1 MAEPVTA
8 REAEPVTVREY
19 GTRYLRITVRHHGG
33 TAFSW
38 LRAPG
43 PAHTRPQRLPAAAV
57 EAALRR
63 ADTAV

>member
-1 MAEPVTA
+1 MTEPAIPT
-8 REAEPVTVREY
+8 EAAPVTVREY

-43 PAHTRPQRLPAAAV
+43 PAHTRPQRLPAPAV
-57 EAALRR
+57 EAAL
-63 ADTAV
+63 